1 MKFCQQLSEYLC
13 RLSCTGKELCALSG
27 ISAASFSRYKN
38 GERVPELGTPAFE
51 GLCRALGE
59 IAEQRGYGDLTADAV
74 RAAFAA
80 CEDFV
85 ATDKEQLRRNFNTLV
100 ASMGINLT
108 RLCQYTNYDPSTI
121 FRIRNG
127 SRRPADSRQFAG
139 AVASFVA
146 REVASPREL
155 EALAELLACPAEDIA
170 DLSFRYTRLCS
181 WLMQEQPARSE
192 GDITD
197 FLSKLD
203 EFDLNEYIKA
213 IHFDE
218 LKVPSMPFQLPT
230 TRYYYGLGEMM
241 DSELDFLK
249 ATVLSRSMEPVTMYS
264 DMPMGEMAK
273 DPEFPK
279 KWMFG
284 MAMMLK
290 KGLHLNQI
298 HNLDRSFEDMMLGLE
313 SWIPM
318 YMTGQI
324 SPYYLK
330 NAPGGPFLHLL
341 KVSGAAALSGE
352 AIAGRH
358 AEGRYYL
365 TKNKR
370 ELDHYAM
377 RARALLDNAY
387 PLMDIYRSD
396 RESERNT
403 FLLADTRKPGHRRS
417 ILSTLPLYTASEDLL
432 ERILA
437 RNGIDAEQ
445 KQRIKRYA
453 AAQRQRIMA
462 ILAEGTVEDESP
474 AFTPEEF
481 REKPPVLELSGVFC
495 EADIPYSQEEYTAH
509 LNDTKAFAAQ
519 NPNYSWEMSGSQAFR
534 NLQILIHQGRWVMVS
549 KGKAPAIHFVIRH
562 PKLRYAIESFIPPIT
577 EHG

>member
-1 MKFCQQLSEYLC
+1 
-13 RLSCTGKELCALSG
+13 
-27 ISAASFSRYKN
+27 
-38 GERVPELGTPAFE
+38 
-51 GLCRALGE
+51 
-59 IAEQRGYGDLTADAV
+59 
-74 RAAFAA
+74 
-80 CEDFV
+80 
-85 ATDKEQLRRNFNTLV
+85 
-100 ASMGINLT
+100 
-108 RLCQYTNYDPSTI
+108 
-121 FRIRNG
+121 
-127 SRRPADSRQFAG
+127 
-139 AVASFVA
+139 
-146 REVASPREL
+146 
-155 EALAELLACPAEDIA
+155 
-170 DLSFRYTRLCS
+170 
-181 WLMQEQPARSE
+181 
-192 GDITD
+192 
-197 FLSKLD
+197 
-203 EFDLNEYIKA
+203 
-213 IHFDE
+213 
-218 LKVPSMPFQLPT
+218 
-230 TRYYYGLGEMM
+230 
-241 DSELDFLK
+241 
-249 ATVLSRSMEPVTMYS
+249 
-264 DMPMGEMAK
+264 
-273 DPEFPK
+273 
-279 KWMFG
+279 
-284 MAMMLK
+284 
-290 KGLHLNQI
+290 
-298 HNLDRSFEDMMLGLE
+298 MLGLE

-445 KQRIKRYA
+445 KQRIKKYA

-462 ILAEGTVEDESP
+462 ILAEETVEDESP
-474 AFTPEEF
+474 VFTPEEF

>member
-13 RLSCTGKELCALSG
+13 WLSCTGKELCALAG

-100 ASMGINLT
+100 AAMGINLT

-146 REVASPREL
+146 REVVSPREL

-230 TRYYYGLGEMM
+230 ARYYYGLGEMM

-249 ATVLSRSMEPVTMYS
+249 ATVLSRSMERVTMYS

-377 RARALLDNAY
+377 RARALLNNAY

>member
-13 RLSCTGKELCALSG
+13 RLSCTGKELCALAG

-100 ASMGINLT
+100 AAMGINLT

-330 NAPGGPFLHLL
+330 NAPSGPFLHLL

-352 AIAGRH
+352 AIAGHH

-509 LNDTKAFAAQ
+509 LSDTKAFAAQ
-519 NPNYSWEMSGSQAFR
+519 NPNYSWGMSGSQAFR

>member
-13 RLSCTGKELCALSG
+13 RLSCTGKELCALAG

-100 ASMGINLT
+100 AAMGINLT

-230 TRYYYGLGEMM
+230 ARYY
-241 DSELDFLK
+241 
-249 ATVLSRSMEPVTMYS
+249 
-264 DMPMGEMAK
+264 
-273 DPEFPK
+273 
-279 KWMFG
+279 
-284 MAMMLK
+284 
-290 KGLHLNQI
+290 
-298 HNLDRSFEDMMLGLE
+298 
-313 SWIPM
+313 
-318 YMTGQI
+318 
-324 SPYYLK
+324 
-330 NAPGGPFLHLL
+330 
-341 KVSGAAALSGE
+341 
-352 AIAGRH
+352 
-358 AEGRYYL
+358 
-365 TKNKR
+365 
-370 ELDHYAM
+370 
-377 RARALLDNAY
+377 
-387 PLMDIYRSD
+387 
-396 RESERNT
+396 
-403 FLLADTRKPGHRRS
+403 
-417 ILSTLPLYTASEDLL
+417 
-432 ERILA
+432 
-437 RNGIDAEQ
+437 
-445 KQRIKRYA
+445 
-453 AAQRQRIMA
+453 
-462 ILAEGTVEDESP
+462 
-474 AFTPEEF
+474 
-481 REKPPVLELSGVFC
+481 
-495 EADIPYSQEEYTAH
+495 
-509 LNDTKAFAAQ
+509 
-519 NPNYSWEMSGSQAFR
+519 
-534 NLQILIHQGRWVMVS
+534 
-549 KGKAPAIHFVIRH
+549 
-562 PKLRYAIESFIPPIT
+562 
-577 EHG
+577 

>member
-13 RLSCTGKELCALSG
+13 RLSCTGRELCALAG

-74 RAAFAA
+74 RTAFAA

-100 ASMGINLT
+100 AAMGINLT

-121 FRIRNG
+121 FRIRSG

-230 TRYYYGLGEMM
+230 ARYYYGLGEMM

-273 DPEFPK
+273 DPDFPK

-330 NAPGGPFLHLL
+330 NAPSGPFLHLL

-495 EADIPYSQEEYTAH
+495 EADILYSQEEYTAH

>member
-13 RLSCTGKELCALSG
+13 RLSCTGKELCALAG

-80 CEDFV
+80 CEDFL

-100 ASMGINLT
+100 AAMGINLT

-146 REVASPREL
+146 REVVSPREL

-218 LKVPSMPFQLPT
+218 LKVPVAPFQLPT
-230 TRYYYGLGEMM
+230 SRSYSGLRQMM
-241 DSELDFLK
+241 DSELDFMK
-249 ATVLSRSMEPVTMYS
+249 AAVLSRSTEPVFMYS
-264 DMPMGEMAK
+264 DMPMTEMAQ

-284 MAMMLK
+284 MALLLK
-290 KGLHLNQI
+290 KGLRLQII
-298 HNLDRSFEDMMLGLE
+298 HNIDRNLPEMMLGLE
-313 SWIPM
+313 SFIPM

-324 SPYYLK
+324 EPYYFK
-330 NAPGGPFLHLL
+330 APQGGVFLHFLR
-341 KVSGAAALSGE
+341 VSGTAALTGE
-352 AIAGRH
+352 AVSGH
-358 AEGRYYL
+358 HSEGRYYL
-365 TKNKR
+365 TNN
-370 ELDHYAM
+370 
-377 RARALLDNAY
+377 RAEVAYYRRRADALLENAK
-387 PLMDIYRSD
+387 PLMEIYRADVAS
-396 RESERNT
+396 RLNA
-403 FLLADTRKPGHRRS
+403 FLLADSRTPGRRRCV
-417 ILSTLPLYTASEDLL
+417 LSAPPLYTADPAFLTAVL
-432 ERILA
+432 QRHDVPAPDQERILA
-437 RNGIDAEQ
+437 HAKSHREQAETIL
-445 KQRIKRYA
+445 RDNEMVLALPRLTEEAFERYP
-453 AAQRQRIMA
+453 MS
-462 ILAEGTVEDESP
+462 LP
-474 AFTPEEF
+474 
-481 REKPPVLELSGVFC
+481 LSGSFYGR
-495 EADIPYSQEEYTAH
+495 DIPYTYQEYLEHIDQTEQ
-509 LNDTKAFAAQ
+509 FAAVH
-519 NPNYSWEMSGSQAFR
+519 PRCRLELTADSTFR
-534 NLQILIHQGRWVMVS
+534 NLQIVMHEGLWAMVS
-549 KGKAPAIHFVIRH
+549 KEKSPAIHFVIRH
-562 PKLRYAIESFIPPIT
+562 AKLRSAIESFEPPLV
-577 EHG
+577 EE